1 MPANPLRRW
10 PTRKPRGEGIIM
22 TAEQT
27 RVFLVVVDDSEEMRA
42 ALRYAC
48 ARARHTGGR
57 VALLRVLEPNEYQ
70 HFMAIANLMEEEAR
84 QDAEE
89 LLQRLAAEVNEFSG
103 QLPILYVREGNPR
116 EQLIALIDEEP
127 QISILVLAADTGP
140 RGPGPLVTA
149 LTGKFVGRLRVP
161 VTIVPGHLK
170 PEQIDAI
177 T

>member
-1 MPANPLRRW
+1 
-10 PTRKPRGEGIIM
+10 M